1 MDGRCTS
8 RLCALAVLL
17 SAGAAH
23 VGCVGQLGTPDGEER
38 SASGGDDG
46 DGADTDSD
54 DPDAEPE
61 DEAPLELIAVAP
73 VLPRLTAVQYRNAL
87 VDLLG
92 PNLPATPVEPDTNPY
107 LFDSI
112 GASTTT
118 LSELGAQ
125 QYEEAADAVTRAV
138 FADPARRAALVGCEV
153 ATPGDGCAVE
163 FLTSFG
169 RRVVR
174 RPLTPVELSRWVG
187 VAATLGEGDAW
198 EGLRLSVAG
207 LLQSPS
213 FLYRVEVGEPDPERE
228 GESRLTGWEM
238 ATRLSFLLWNTI
250 PSDAL
255 LDAAEAGDLDHAEG
269 VAEAARTLLADDR
282 ARDALQEFFSQ
293 YLDLRRLEGV
303 ERNPET
309 YPGYVPGMTA
319 AMRAEVELL
328 VDDVVFGGEVADAR
342 SIFSTRRT
350 FVNSELAALYG
361 VDAPDADPA
370 TFVPV
375 EHDADGPRAGILTS
389 AAFLTM
395 NAHETQTSPTARGKY
410 IRERVLCQPV
420 PPPPDDVDTSLDPP
434 DGDVPQ
440 TVREQLEEHR
450 ENPQCA
456 GCHMFTD
463 PPGLVFEGFDS
474 VGAHRTMEAGE
485 PVDTSGDLDG
495 VPLADAR
502 ALAAMLEDE
511 PMVGHCMVT
520 QLFRHAQSRLDHED
534 EEDLLDD
541 LDERFAA
548 VGYDFQSLI
557 VEVVTHPGFRMIA
570 TTGDSQ

>member
-1 MDGRCTS
+1 MDHHDITPRRWRTS
-8 RLCALAVLL
+8 FFCMVAVAL
-17 SAGAAH
+17 SAAAAPL
-23 VGCVGQLGTPDGEER
+23 GCVGELGAGGTDDGAR
-38 SASGGDDG
+38 GPGGDPG
-46 DGADTDSD
+46 

-61 DEAPLELIAVAP
+61 AETPEELVPVAP
-73 VLPRLTAVQYRNAL
+73 VLPRLTAAQYRNAL

-92 PNLPATPVEPDTNPY
+92 PNLPETPVEPDTNPY

-125 QYEEAADAVTRAV
+125 QYEEAADVVTRAV
-138 FADPARRAALVGCEV
+138 FADRGRRAALVGCEV
-153 ATPGDGCAVE
+153 TAPGDACVVE
-163 FLTSFG
+163 FLTTFG

-174 RPLTPVELSRWVG
+174 RPLTPVELDRWVG
-187 VAATLGEGDAW
+187 VATTLADPDGW
-198 EGLRLSVAG
+198 EGLRLAVAG
-207 LLQSPS
+207 LLQSAS
-213 FLYRVEVGEPDPERE
+213 FLYRVEVGEPDPEKE
-228 GESRLTGWEM
+228 GQNRLTGWEM

-269 VAEAARTLLADDR
+269 VAAAAESLLADER
-282 ARDALQEFFSQ
+282 ARPALQAFFAQ
-293 YLDLRRLEGV
+293 YLDLRRLDGI

-309 YPGYVPGMTA
+309 YPAFVPGMTA
-319 AMRAEVELL
+319 AMRTEVELL
-328 VDDVVFGGEVADAR
+328 VDDVVFGAEEADAR
-342 SIFSTRRT
+342 GIFSTRRT

-361 VDAPDADPA
+361 VDAPGADAS

-375 EHDADGPRAGILTS
+375 ELAADGPRAGILTS

-410 IRERVLCQPV
+410 IRERVLCQSV
-420 PPPPDDVDTSLDPP
+420 PPPPNDVDTSLDPP
-434 DGDVPQ
+434 DGEAPQ
-440 TVREQLEEHR
+440 TVREQLAEHR

-456 GCHMFTD
+456 GCHAFTD

-474 VGAHRTMEAGE
+474 VGAHRTMEAGA

-495 VPLADAR
+495 KPLADAR

-520 QLFRHAQSRLDHED
+520 QLFRHAQSRLDAD
-534 EEDLLDD
+534 EEGVVLDD
-541 LDERFAA
+541 LDARFAA
-548 VGYDFQSLI
+548 SGHDFQTLI
-557 VEVVTHPGFRMIA
+557 LELVTHPGFRTIA
-570 TTGDSQ
+570 PTGEDL